1 MRDRMAESIEKFGVT
16 TDLLEGNQNYLLI
29 PKKHFSWISESERQL
44 SWIKRRLPREMA
56 AERIYSPALSERDL
70 LIATIDCA
78 ESPPRG
84 KTSFLANLKRAW
96 DEQQQL
102 DQQLDWIKE
111 RNEREACLRVW
122 EWEGVQ
128 NFV

>member
-70 LIATIDCA
+70 LIAADSTLTRTPI
-78 ESPPRG
+78 PR
-84 KTSFLANLKRAW
+84 TSG
-96 DEQQQL
+96 Q
-102 DQQLDWIKE
+102 
-111 RNEREACLRVW
+111 
-122 EWEGVQ
+122 
-128 NFV
+128 